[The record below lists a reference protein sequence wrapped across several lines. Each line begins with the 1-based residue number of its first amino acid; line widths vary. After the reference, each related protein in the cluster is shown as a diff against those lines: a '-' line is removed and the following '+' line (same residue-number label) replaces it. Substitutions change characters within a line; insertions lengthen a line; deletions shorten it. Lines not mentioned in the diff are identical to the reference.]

1 MSIQKVVVDREEYQ
15 WVPGGSLTVQGWKAV
30 EGEKAA
36 IEVLDDKGEPVKT
49 EVTFFLRPDVVKRY
63 PAYAVQADELGFR
76 VKLDDL
82 ENFIKAGK
90 GIKIL
95 LKAGNEEKTL
105 LERDAAELEK
115 GWKAASIQYYVDF
128 CGLEDR
134 RITIRGWMLDLT
146 GENDLSVTD
155 ENGNEVPG
163 VLNRSLRPDVA
174 ENLGLEGRVPENTE
188 SGFVFSC
195 PRSEFQG
202 KKLVFHMKNTLV
214 EKCHEISMK
223 KIDFQ
228 YSKAGRLKKA
238 IGRGKL
244 AENKEILKKRGI
256 TGLLDHVK
264 DNYFTDEEQYQRWL
278 KKKRPSAWELHRQS
292 KRTFDYEPLISIVI
306 PLYNTPQEY
315 LRKLLQSI
323 TAQSY
328 GKFELCLAD
337 GSTKKGPAAFVKKF
351 YGNDPRIRLKHL
363 KLNAGISENTNEA
376 IRMATGEFLMFADH
390 DDFLEPD
397 ALYEMVRALNEN
409 RELDLI
415 YTDEDLCD
423 EKGECF
429 FAPRMKPDFNPDFLR
444 SINYI
449 CHLVLVR
456 KSLAEEVGLL
466 RKQCDGAQ
474 DYDFLLRC
482 IEKTD
487 RVYHIPKVLYHWR
500 VSETSTAGN
509 QDSKTYAI
517 DAGKLALTEHYA
529 RLGYEAEVEYTGIF
543 IMYRMRLK
551 LKSQPLVTILIPNK
565 DQAETLANCLSS
577 IYEKTDY
584 PYFEIL
590 VVENNSEKEETFAYY
605 EKMKQEHENF
615 HVVTYQGGFNYS
627 AINNF
632 GVRHA
637 KGEYLLFLNNDTEV
651 ISPFWIREMLG
662 FCQREDTAAVGAKL
676 FYPDGLVQH
685 CGVVVGIANYAGH
698 VQNFKTRRDNG
709 YFGRLRA
716 VQDISAVTAACML
729 VKRSVFE
736 EIGGF
741 DESFEVAFNDVD
753 LCLRIRETGKLIVQD
768 PNVELYHYESKSR
781 GYENTPE
788 KLARFKGEVIRFR
801 KRWKAFLEKGDP
813 YYSPNLTLMNG
824 ECTLRKEHEIPE
836 EWEKLFPDGEEV

>member
-36 IEVLDDKGEPVKT
+36 IEVLDDKGEPVKN
-49 EVTFFLRPDVVKRY
+49 EVTFVPRPDVVKRY

-134 RITIRGWMLDLT
+134 RITIRGWILDLT

-214 EKCHEISMK
+214 EKCYEISMK
-223 KIDFQ
+223 KFDFQ
-228 YSKAGRLKKA
+228 CSKAGRLKKA

-292 KRTFDYEPLISIVI
+292 KRTFGYEPLISIVI

-376 IRMATGEFLMFADH
+376 IRMTTGEFLMFADH

-685 CGVVVGIANYAGH
+685 CGVVVGLANYAGH

>member
-30 EGEKAA
+30 DGEKAA

-174 ENLGLEGRVPENTE
+174 ENLGLEGMVSENTE

-195 PRSEFQG
+195 LRSEFQG

-214 EKCHEISMK
+214 EKCYEISMK
-223 KIDFQ
+223 KFDFKC
-228 YSKAGRLKKA
+228 SKAGRLKKA

-565 DQAETLANCLSS
+565 DQVETLANCLSS

-685 CGVVVGIANYAGH
+685 CGVVVGLANYAGH

>member
-15 WVPGGSLTVQGWKAV
+15 WIPGGSLTVQGWKAV

-36 IEVLDDKGEPVKT
+36 IEVLDDKGEPVKN
-49 EVTFFLRPDVVKRY
+49 EVTFVPRPDVVKRY
-63 PAYAVQADELGFR
+63 PAYAAQADELGFR

-134 RITIRGWMLDLT
+134 RITIRGWMLDLI

-174 ENLGLEGRVPENTE
+174 ENLGLEGMVSENTE

-214 EKCHEISMK
+214 EKCYEISMK
-223 KIDFQ
+223 KFDFQ

-238 IGRGKL
+238 IGRGRL

-423 EKGECF
+423 EKGERF

-456 KSLAEEVGLL
+456 RSLAEEVGLL

-565 DQAETLANCLSS
+565 DQAETLANCLAS

-584 PYFEIL
+584 LHFEIL

-685 CGVVVGIANYAGH
+685 CGVVVGLANYAGH

>member
-214 EKCHEISMK
+214 EKCYEISMK

-500 VSETSTAGN
+500 VSETSTEGN

-565 DQAETLANCLSS
+565 DQVETLANCLSS

>member
-214 EKCHEISMK
+214 EKCYEISMK

-565 DQAETLANCLSS
+565 DQVETLANCLSS

-824 ECTLRKEHEIPE
+824 EFTLRKEHEIPE

>member
-36 IEVLDDKGEPVKT
+36 IEVLDDKGEPVKA
-49 EVTFFLRPDVVKRY
+49 EVTFFPRPDVVNCY
-63 PAYAVQADELGFR
+63 PAYAAQADELGFR
-76 VKLDDL
+76 VKMVDL

-95 LKAGNEEKTL
+95 LKAGNEEKVL
-105 LERDAAELEK
+105 LEQNASELEK

-134 RITIRGWMLDLT
+134 RITIRGWILDLT
-146 GENDLSVTD
+146 GENNLSVTD

-174 ENLGLEGRVPENTE
+174 ENLGLEGMVPENTE

-214 EKCHEISMK
+214 EKCYEISMK
-223 KIDFQ
+223 KFDFKC
-228 YSKAGRLKKA
+228 SKAGRLKKA
-238 IGRGKL
+238 IGRGRL

-278 KKKRPSAWELHRQS
+278 KKKRPSALELHRQS

-363 KLNAGISENTNEA
+363 RLNAGISENTNEA

-423 EKGECF
+423 EKGERF

-565 DQAETLANCLSS
+565 DQAETLANCLDS

-584 PYFEIL
+584 PHFEIL

-736 EIGGF
+736 EIDGF

-788 KLARFKGEVIRFR
+788 KLTRFKGEVIRFR

>member
-36 IEVLDDKGEPVKT
+36 IEGLDDKGEPEKT

-214 EKCHEISMK
+214 EKCYEISMK

-565 DQAETLANCLSS
+565 DQVETLANCLSS

>member
-15 WVPGGSLTVQGWKAV
+15 WVTGGSLTVQGWKAV
-30 EGEKAA
+30 DGEKAA
-36 IEVLDDKGEPVKT
+36 IEVLDDKEEPVKT
-49 EVTFFLRPDVVKRY
+49 EVTFFPRPDVVKRY
-63 PAYAVQADELGFR
+63 PAYAAQADELGFR
-76 VKLDDL
+76 VKLDEL

-134 RITIRGWMLDLT
+134 RIMIKGWILDLT

-188 SGFVFSC
+188 SGFAFSC

-214 EKCHEISMK
+214 EKCYEISMK
-223 KIDFQ
+223 KFDFQ
-228 YSKAGRLKKA
+228 CSKAGRLKKA

-423 EKGECF
+423 EKGERF

-456 KSLAEEVGLL
+456 RSLAEEVGLL

-509 QDSKTYAI
+509 QDSKRYAI
-517 DAGKLALTEHYA
+517 DAGKLALTEHYT

-565 DQAETLANCLSS
+565 DQAETLANCLDS

-584 PYFEIL
+584 PHFEIL

-615 HVVTYQGGFNYS
+615 RVVTYQGGFNYS

-685 CGVVVGIANYAGH
+685 CGVVVGLANYAGH

>member
-1 MSIQKVVVDREEYQ
+1 MSIQKVVVDTESYQ

-30 EGEKAA
+30 EGESAE
-36 IEVLDDKGEPVKT
+36 ILVLDEKGEPVKA
-49 EVTFFLRPDVVKRY
+49 EVKFYPRPDVVKRY
-63 PAYAVQADELGFR
+63 PSYAAQADELGFR
-76 VKLDDL
+76 VKLGDF
-82 ENFIKAGK
+82 ENFIKVGK
-90 GIKIL
+90 GLKIL
-95 LKAGNEEKTL
+95 LKAGAEEKVL
-105 LERDAAELEK
+105 LEKNASELEE

-134 RITIRGWMLDLT
+134 KITIRGWILDLT
-146 GENDLSVTD
+146 GENNLSITD

-163 VLNRSLRPDVA
+163 ALKRSFRPDVA
-174 ENLGLEGRVPENTE
+174 ENTGLESVVPENTE
-188 SGFVFSC
+188 AGFAFSY

-202 KKLVFHMKNTLV
+202 KKLVFHMKNALV
-214 EKCHEISMK
+214 EKTYEISMK
-223 KIDFQ
+223 KFDFSV
-228 YSKAGRLKKA
+228 SKVGRLKKA

-244 AENKEILKKRGI
+244 AENRAILKKRGI
-256 TGLLDHVK
+256 TGLVEQVK
-264 DNYFTDEEQYQRWL
+264 DNVFTDEEQYMMWL
-278 KKKRPSAWELHRQS
+278 KKKRPSALELHRQ
-292 KRTFDYEPLISIVI
+292 KHTHFDYEPLISIVI
-306 PLYNTPQEY
+306 PLYNTPQEF

-323 TAQSY
+323 TSQSY
-328 GKFELCLAD
+328 RNFELCLAD
-337 GSTKKGPAAFVKKF
+337 GSTKKGPSAFVKKF
-351 YGNDPRIRLKHL
+351 YGNDPRIKLKHL
-363 KLNAGISENTNEA
+363 KVNAGISENTNEA
-376 IRMATGEFLMFADH
+376 IRMATGEFLMFSDH

-397 ALYEMVRALNEN
+397 ALYEMVKALNEDRN
-409 RELDLI
+409 LDLI

-423 EKGECF
+423 EKGEQF

-449 CHLVLVR
+449 CHLVMVR

-487 RVYHIPKVLYHWR
+487 RVHHIPKVLYHWR
-500 VSETSTAGN
+500 VSDTSTAGN

-529 RLGYEAEVEYTGIF
+529 RLGYEAEVDYTGIF
-543 IMYRMRLK
+543 IMYKMRLK
-551 LKSQPLVTILIPNK
+551 LKSEPLVTILIPNK
-565 DQAETLANCLSS
+565 DQAETLATCLDS

-584 PYFEIL
+584 PNYEIV

-605 EKMKQEHENF
+605 EKMKREHENF
-615 HVVTYQGGFNYS
+615 QVVTYHGGFNYS

-632 GVRHA
+632 GVRRA
-637 KGEYLLFLNNDTEV
+637 KGEYILFLNNDTEV

-676 FYPDGLVQH
+676 FYPDELVQH
-685 CGVVVGIANYAGH
+685 CGVVVGIANYAAH

-813 YYSPNLTLMNG
+813 YYSPNLTLLNG
-824 ECTLRKEHEIPE
+824 ECTLRKEHEVPE
-836 EWEKLFPDGEEV
+836 EWEKLFPNGEEV

>member
-36 IEVLDDKGEPVKT
+36 IEVLDDKGEPVKN
-49 EVTFFLRPDVVKRY
+49 EVTFVPRPDVVKRY

-134 RITIRGWMLDLT
+134 RIMIRGWMLDLT

-214 EKCHEISMK
+214 EKCYEISMK
-223 KIDFQ
+223 KFDFQ
-228 YSKAGRLKKA
+228 CSKAGRLKKA

-376 IRMATGEFLMFADH
+376 IRMAAGEFLMFADH

-565 DQAETLANCLSS
+565 DQVETLANFLSS

>member
-214 EKCHEISMK
+214 EKCYEISMK

-423 EKGECF
+423 VKGECF

-565 DQAETLANCLSS
+565 DQVETLANCLSS

>member
-214 EKCHEISMK
+214 EKCYEISMK

-565 DQAETLANCLSS
+565 DQVETLANCLSS

-662 FCQREDTAAVGAKL
+662 CCQREDTAAVGAKL

>member
-15 WVPGGSLTVQGWKAV
+15 WVSGGSLTVQGWKAV

-36 IEVLDDKGEPVKT
+36 IEVLDDKGEPVKN
-49 EVTFFLRPDVVKRY
+49 EVTFVPRPDVVKRY

-134 RITIRGWMLDLT
+134 RIMIRGWMLDLT

-376 IRMATGEFLMFADH
+376 IRMAAGEFLMFADH

>member
-63 PAYAVQADELGFR
+63 PAYAVQADDLGFR

-214 EKCHEISMK
+214 EKCYEISMK

-244 AENKEILKKRGI
+244 AENQEILKKRGI

-565 DQAETLANCLSS
+565 DQVETLANCLSS

>member
-36 IEVLDDKGEPVKT
+36 IEVLDDKGEPVKN
-49 EVTFFLRPDVVKRY
+49 EVTFVPRPDVVKRY

-214 EKCHEISMK
+214 EKCYEISMK
-223 KIDFQ
+223 KFDFQ
-228 YSKAGRLKKA
+228 CSKAGRLKKA

-292 KRTFDYEPLISIVI
+292 KRTFGYEPLISIVI

-376 IRMATGEFLMFADH
+376 IRMTTGEFLMFADH

-456 KSLAEEVGLL
+456 RSLAEEVGLL

-685 CGVVVGIANYAGH
+685 CGVVVGLANYAGH

-824 ECTLRKEHEIPE
+824 ECTLRKKHEIPE

>member
-49 EVTFFLRPDVVKRY
+49 EVTFFPRPDVVKCY
-63 PAYAVQADELGFR
+63 PSYAAQADELGFR
-76 VKLDDL
+76 VKIGDL

-95 LKAGNEEKTL
+95 LKAGNEEKVL
-105 LERDAAELEK
+105 LEQNASELEK
-115 GWKAASIQYYVDF
+115 GWKAVSILYYVDF

-163 VLNRSLRPDVA
+163 VLDRSLRPDVA
-174 ENLGLEGRVPENTE
+174 ENLGLEGRVPENME

-214 EKCHEISMK
+214 EKCYEISMK
-223 KIDFQ
+223 KFDFKC
-228 YSKAGRLKKA
+228 SKAGRLKKA
-238 IGRGKL
+238 IGRGRL

-363 KLNAGISENTNEA
+363 RLNAGISENTNEA
-376 IRMATGEFLMFADH
+376 IRMTTGEFLMFADH

-423 EKGECF
+423 ETGERF

-565 DQAETLANCLSS
+565 DQAETLANCLDS

-584 PYFEIL
+584 PHFEIL

-615 HVVTYQGGFNYS
+615 RVVTYQGGFNYS

-685 CGVVVGIANYAGH
+685 CGVVVGLANYAGH

>member
-76 VKLDDL
+76 VKLDEL
-82 ENFIKAGK
+82 ESFIKAGK

-134 RITIRGWMLDLT
+134 RITIRGWMLDFT

>member
-214 EKCHEISMK
+214 EKCYEISMK

-565 DQAETLANCLSS
+565 DQVETLANCLSS

>member
-214 EKCHEISMK
+214 EKCYEISMK

-565 DQAETLANCLSS
+565 DQVETLANCLSS

-637 KGEYLLFLNNDTEV
+637 KGEYILFLNNDTEV

>member
-565 DQAETLANCLSS
+565 DQVETLANCLSS

>member
-214 EKCHEISMK
+214 EKCYEISMK

-565 DQAETLANCLSS
+565 DQVETLANCLSS

-615 HVVTYQGGFNYS
+615 YVVTYQGGFNYS

>member
-134 RITIRGWMLDLT
+134 RITIRGWMLDFT

-174 ENLGLEGRVPENTE
+174 ENLGLEGMVSENTE

-195 PRSEFQG
+195 LRSEFQG

-214 EKCHEISMK
+214 EKCYEISMK
-223 KIDFQ
+223 KFDFKC
-228 YSKAGRLKKA
+228 SKAGRLKKA

-278 KKKRPSAWELHRQS
+278 KKKRPSALELHRQS

-351 YGNDPRIRLKHL
+351 YDNDPRIRLKHL

-376 IRMATGEFLMFADH
+376 IRMAAGEFLMFADH

-423 EKGECF
+423 EKGERF

-456 KSLAEEVGLL
+456 RSLAEEVGLL

-509 QDSKTYAI
+509 QDSKRYAI

-753 LCLRIRETGKLIVQD
+753 LCLRTRETGKLIVQD

>member
-214 EKCHEISMK
+214 EKCYEISMK

-244 AENKEILKKRGI
+244 AENQEILKKRGI

-565 DQAETLANCLSS
+565 DQVETLANCLSS

>member
-36 IEVLDDKGEPVKT
+36 IEVLDDKGEPVKA
-49 EVTFFLRPDVVKRY
+49 EVTFFPRPDVVNCY
-63 PAYAVQADELGFR
+63 PAYAAQADELGFR
-76 VKLDDL
+76 VKMVDL

-95 LKAGNEEKTL
+95 LKAGNEEKVL
-105 LERDAAELEK
+105 LEQNASELEK

-134 RITIRGWMLDLT
+134 RITIRGWILDLT
-146 GENDLSVTD
+146 GENNLSVTD

-174 ENLGLEGRVPENTE
+174 ENLGLEGMVPENTE

-214 EKCHEISMK
+214 EKCYEISMK
-223 KIDFQ
+223 KFDFKC
-228 YSKAGRLKKA
+228 SKAGRLKKA
-238 IGRGKL
+238 IGRGRL

-278 KKKRPSAWELHRQS
+278 KKKRPSALELHRQS

-363 KLNAGISENTNEA
+363 RLNAGISENTNEA

-397 ALYEMVRALNEN
+397 ALYEMVRALNKN

-423 EKGECF
+423 EKGERF

-456 KSLAEEVGLL
+456 RSLAEEVGLL

-565 DQAETLANCLSS
+565 DQAETLANCLDS

-584 PYFEIL
+584 PHFEIL

-753 LCLRIRETGKLIVQD
+753 LCLRMRETGKLIVQD

>member
-1 MSIQKVVVDREEYQ
+1 MSIQKVVVDMEGYQ
-15 WVPGGSLTVQGWKAV
+15 WVPGGSLTVQGWKYA

-36 IEVLDDKGEPVKT
+36 VEVLDDRGEPVKA
-49 EVTFFLRPDVVKRY
+49 EVAFFPRPDVAKRY
-63 PAYAVQADELGFR
+63 PAYASQAKELGFR
-76 VKLDDL
+76 VKL
-82 ENFIKAGK
+82 ENLQAFIKAGK
-90 GIKIL
+90 GVKIL
-95 LKAGNEEKTL
+95 LKAGAEEKVL
-105 LERDAAELEK
+105 LEKNASELEK
-115 GWKAASIQYYVDF
+115 GWQEASIQYYVDF

-134 RITIRGWMLDLT
+134 KITVRGWILDLT
-146 GENDLSVTD
+146 GENNLTVTD
-155 ENGNEVPG
+155 ENGKKIPG
-163 VLNRSLRPDVA
+163 VLKRSLRPDVP
-174 ENLGLEGRVPENTE
+174 ENLGLEGVVPENTE
-188 SGFVFSC
+188 SGFAFSY
-195 PRSEFQG
+195 PRAEFQG
-202 KKLVFHMKNTLV
+202 KSLVFHMKNALV
-214 EKCHEISMK
+214 EKTYEISMK
-223 KIDFQ
+223 KFDFKV
-228 YSKAGRLKKA
+228 SRIGKLKKA

-244 AENKEILKKRGI
+244 AENMAILKKSGI
-256 TGLLDHVK
+256 TGLVEQVK
-264 DNYFTDEEQYQRWL
+264 DNIFTDEEQYRMWL
-278 KKKRPSAWELHRQS
+278 KKKRPSVLELYRQ
-292 KRTFDYEPLISIVI
+292 KHTHFAYEPLISIVI
-306 PLYNTPQEY
+306 PLYNTPQEF

-323 TAQSY
+323 TSQSY
-328 GKFELCLAD
+328 GNFELCLAD
-337 GSTKKGPAAFVKKF
+337 GSTKKGPSAFVKKF
-351 YGNDPRIRLKHL
+351 YGNDPRIKLKHL
-363 KLNAGISENTNEA
+363 RVNAGISENTNEA
-376 IRMATGEFLMFADH
+376 IRMATGEFLMFSDH

-397 ALYEMVRALNEN
+397 ALYEMVKALNEN
-409 RELDLI
+409 RSLDLI

-423 EKGECF
+423 EKGERF

-449 CHLVLVR
+449 CHLVMVR

-487 RVYHIPKVLYHWR
+487 RVHHIPKVLYHWR
-500 VSETSTAGN
+500 VSDTSTAGN
-509 QDSKTYAI
+509 QDSKAYAI

-543 IMYRMRLK
+543 IMYKMRLK

-565 DQAETLANCLSS
+565 DQAETLATCLNS

-584 PYFEIL
+584 PNYEII

-605 EKMKQEHENF
+605 EKMKQAHENF
-615 HVVTYQGGFNYS
+615 QVVTYHGGFNYS

-637 KGEYLLFLNNDTEV
+637 KGEYILFLNNDTEV

-813 YYSPNLTLMNG
+813 YYSPNLTLLNG

-836 EWEKLFPDGEEV
+836 EWEKLFPNGEEV

>member
-1 MSIQKVVVDREEYQ
+1 M
-15 WVPGGSLTVQGWKAV
+15 
-30 EGEKAA
+30 
-36 IEVLDDKGEPVKT
+36 
-49 EVTFFLRPDVVKRY
+49 
-63 PAYAVQADELGFR
+63 
-76 VKLDDL
+76 
-82 ENFIKAGK
+82 
-90 GIKIL
+90 
-95 LKAGNEEKTL
+95 
-105 LERDAAELEK
+105 
-115 GWKAASIQYYVDF
+115 
-128 CGLEDR
+128 
-134 RITIRGWMLDLT
+134 
-146 GENDLSVTD
+146 
-155 ENGNEVPG
+155 
-163 VLNRSLRPDVA
+163 
-174 ENLGLEGRVPENTE
+174 
-188 SGFVFSC
+188 
-195 PRSEFQG
+195 
-202 KKLVFHMKNTLV
+202 
-214 EKCHEISMK
+214 
-223 KIDFQ
+223 
-228 YSKAGRLKKA
+228 
-238 IGRGKL
+238 
-244 AENKEILKKRGI
+244 
-256 TGLLDHVK
+256 
-264 DNYFTDEEQYQRWL
+264 
-278 KKKRPSAWELHRQS
+278 
-292 KRTFDYEPLISIVI
+292 
-306 PLYNTPQEY
+306 
-315 LRKLLQSI
+315 
-323 TAQSY
+323 
-328 GKFELCLAD
+328 
-337 GSTKKGPAAFVKKF
+337 KKF

-423 EKGECF
+423 EKGERF

-466 RKQCDGAQ
+466 RKQCYGAQ

>member
-36 IEVLDDKGEPVKT
+36 IEVLDDKGEPVKA
-49 EVTFFLRPDVVKRY
+49 EVTFFPRPDVVNCY
-63 PAYAVQADELGFR
+63 PAYAAQADELGFR
-76 VKLDDL
+76 VKMVDL

-95 LKAGNEEKTL
+95 LKAGNEEKVL
-105 LERDAAELEK
+105 LEQNASELEK

-134 RITIRGWMLDLT
+134 RITIRGWILDLT
-146 GENDLSVTD
+146 GENNLSVTD

-174 ENLGLEGRVPENTE
+174 ENLGLEGMVPENTE

-214 EKCHEISMK
+214 EKCYEISMK
-223 KIDFQ
+223 KFDFKC
-228 YSKAGRLKKA
+228 SKAGRLKKA
-238 IGRGKL
+238 IGRGRL

-278 KKKRPSAWELHRQS
+278 KKKRPSALELHRQS

-363 KLNAGISENTNEA
+363 RLNAGISENTNEA

-423 EKGECF
+423 EKGERF

-565 DQAETLANCLSS
+565 DQAETLANCLDS

-584 PYFEIL
+584 PHFEIL

-753 LCLRIRETGKLIVQD
+753 LCLRMRETGKLIVQD

-788 KLARFKGEVIRFR
+788 KLTRFKGEVIRFR